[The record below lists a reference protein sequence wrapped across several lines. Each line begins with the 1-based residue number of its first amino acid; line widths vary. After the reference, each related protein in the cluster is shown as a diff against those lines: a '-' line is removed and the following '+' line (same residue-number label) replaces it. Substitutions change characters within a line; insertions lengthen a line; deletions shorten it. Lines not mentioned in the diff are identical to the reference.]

1 MWISKKK
8 YRQLEKR
15 IADLEVQVQGQQIV
29 GEIISEFC
37 CSVANKEKMDL
48 LSYQQLHSP
57 SANSNEK
64 VRMLLQ
70 KIRKL
75 G

>member
-1 MWISKKK
+1 MWISKK
-8 YRQLEKR
+8 RWEALEKR
-15 IADLEVQVQGQQIV
+15 IADLDKQIQAQQIV

-37 CSVANKEKMDL
+37 RSVANTEKLDL

-57 SANSNEK
+57 TANSNEK
-64 VRMLLQ
+64 IRMLLQ
-70 KIRKL
+70 KIREF